1 MTDKSRYVRFD
12 WAIKRILRDKAN
24 KEVLEGLIT
33 VLLNEQIT
41 ITEILESEGNQDAR
55 EDKMNRV
62 DVKAKTLKGEY
73 IIVEVQLTKE
83 SDFFQRILFGT
94 AKSITDQ
101 ISIGQD
107 YGVIRKIYSINILYF
122 DFGCGDDYAYHGVT
136 TFTGMTKT
144 DSVLRFNNEKE
155 KRYINET
162 TKHVA
167 LPDEVF
173 PEYFLL
179 IVNHFNEVAKTP
191 IEEWMEY
198 LKDAVIR
205 DDTTTPGL
213 QAAREKLAYM
223 SMNEKERRAY
233 EDYMISVHAAKDA
246 WDTLK
251 NEGYAEGYEE
261 GMEKGMEE
269 NKRENARRMKAD
281 GMPAELIAKY
291 TGLSIEIVNSL

>member
-261 GMEKGMEE
+261 GMEEGMEE

-291 TGLSIEIVNSL
+291 TGLSIETVNSL